1 MANKTDTMNR
11 ILDAISRLTEN
22 QMNGPT
28 ARSVLDLA
36 EAYAWLNSTAQ
47 PHAGRAG

>member
-1 MANKTDTMNR
+1 MATKNDTMNK
-11 ILDAISRLTEN
+11 ILEAISTLTEN

-36 EAYAWLNSTAQ
+36 EAYAWLNSSAQ

>member
-1 MANKTDTMNR
+1 MATKTDTMNR
-11 ILDAISRLTEN
+11 ILEAISTLTEN

-36 EAYAWLNSTAQ
+36 EAYAWLNSSSQ
-47 PHAGRAG
+47 PHGGRAS